1 LPSAIEQVQR
11 EFGERGLAVL
21 ALSIQEP
28 RERVAAWA
36 SDHPTTFTVLLDTE
50 GRVTRRY
57 EVTAT
62 PTVFIISR
70 DGRLVGKAL
79 GTKDWTSERGRALL
93 TALTGT

>member
-1 LPSAIEQVQR
+1 VHR

-21 ALSIQEP
+21 AISIQEP
-28 RERVAAWA
+28 RERVATWA
-36 SDHPTTFTVLLDTE
+36 SDHRTTFTVLLDAE
-50 GRVTRRY
+50 GSVTQRY

-62 PTVFIISR
+62 PTVFIVGR
-70 DGRLVGKAL
+70 DGRLLGKAL